1 MLTPAAPAKIDT
13 RLWALPFAP
22 PEWALTPPAVP
33 AHVQRL
39 QQRVYQREP
48 QVETLPGRVERT
60 SHTASKP
67 PSSASPFHKPPRK
80 PRAAGGPRG
89 ARPGHPGHGPTLLRP
104 TAVRLIAPA
113 PCACGHGALL
123 SLAPSYPPP
132 SHRAATDGEGPPPLR
147 LTPRH
152 LCGWWHTPH
161 SPRAPRASGRRW
173 PTRDGP
179 HRRTRR
185 QASDL
190 VAPGPRLLPLR
201 LAYAAKLGG
210 RANNAHPRG
219 ASARAPLRSH
229 RHLSPAG
236 ARGLHG

>member
-1 MLTPAAPAKIDT
+1 MSFQSGALWMLTPAAPAKIDT

-80 PRAAGGPRG
+80 PRASGGPRG
-89 ARPGHPGHGPTLLRP
+89 ARPGHPGHGPTWVRP

-123 SLAPSYPPP
+123 SLAPSYPHQVIALPPMERDILHCVLHHGIWAGGGTPRKAQGPPAPQAGDGPRVTARIGARAGRHRTSWRLVQDCCHSVWPMPLSLGAVPTMLTRVAPALVPP
-132 SHRAATDGEGPPPLR
+132 SEAIAT
-147 LTPRH
+147 
-152 LCGWWHTPH
+152 
-161 SPRAPRASGRRW
+161 
-173 PTRDGP
+173 
-179 HRRTRR
+179 
-185 QASDL
+185 
-190 VAPGPRLLPLR
+190 
-201 LAYAAKLGG
+201 
-210 RANNAHPRG
+210 
-219 ASARAPLRSH
+219 
-229 RHLSPAG
+229 
-236 ARGLHG
+236 